1 MFKKCFLR
9 FMVASSHMTRI
20 LCLIRRPQALHMSYR
35 ALGEADSYSLTA
47 SYYYSSRTAYTD
59 FLVAMSDIEKISIEQ
74 QEYTGHAPVQL
85 TSEQFDR
92 LLHTS
97 QTNTN
102 SHSSVGV
109 HRFGNA
115 TPLVL
120 ITFLLVEAPTAFIQ
134 MGWGGSNA
142 TANAVLIGPYYLL
155 GGLGLIISGVMEWI
169 VGNTFSCIV
178 AITFG
183 GNWLAVALLA
193 DPAHGI
199 ASTFSDGINNPEY
212 NKGIMFYFAFWTFLT
227 SVYFVA
233 SLRTN
238 LAFAG
243 VFFNVTFVN
252 ALNAAG
258 YGELG
263 NGNVTVANALFK
275 AGGAFGF
282 VVVCVA
288 GYLFVAL
295 MLESVGMPFRLPV
308 GEFSSF
314 RTSKAKLS

>member
-1 MFKKCFLR
+1 
-9 FMVASSHMTRI
+9 MTRI

>member
-1 MFKKCFLR
+1 M
-9 FMVASSHMTRI
+9 
-20 LCLIRRPQALHMSYR
+20 
-35 ALGEADSYSLTA
+35 D
-47 SYYYSSRTAYTD
+47 
-59 FLVAMSDIEKISIEQ
+59 DIEKISLEQ
-74 QEYTGHAPVQL
+74 RELTGRSPIQL
-85 TSEQFDR
+85 TSEQFER
-92 LLHTS
+92 LLLTP
-97 QTNTN
+97 QANIRTQ
-102 SHSSVGV
+102 SSVGV
-109 HRFGNA
+109 HKFGNP
-115 TPLVL
+115 TPLGL
-120 ITFLLVEAPTAFIQ
+120 IAFLLVQAPTACIQ
-134 MGWGGSNA
+134 LGWGGSNA
-142 TANAVLIGPYYLL
+142 AANAVLIGPYYLL
-155 GGLGLIISGVMEWI
+155 GGLGLIISGVMEWV
-169 VGNTFSCIV
+169 VGNTFPSVV

-183 GNWLAVALLA
+183 GNWLALATVA

-199 ASTFSDGINNPEY
+199 TLTFPDSTASPEY
-212 NKGIMFYFAFWTFLT
+212 NKALMFYFAFWTFLT
-227 SVYFVA
+227 SVYFMT
-233 SLRTN
+233 SLRSN
-238 LAFAG
+238 AAFAG

-295 MLESVGMPFRLPV
+295 MLESVGMPFRLSV